1 MNRIENK
8 RLKINFYGEG
18 IRISKIEIPEAFQV
32 QWNDKIQ
39 SSKQSIETL
48 LLDPFF
54 YYNLKI
60 PKVNSYHDVTSKSW
74 QGIHC
79 SHQSVFEIWS
89 QRKKVYKDTLNH
101 IATSQ
106 TLFPLFNTIQDNWK
120 FEEKGIYVI
129 EHEKGLIQSTI
140 IEHQNVKLDIND
152 FRFHVAQW
160 NKSFWLD
167 KLYFLEQECCS
178 SSSDT
183 IITKQYVNIF

>member
-1 MNRIENK
+1 MGTIENK
-8 RLKINFYGEG
+8 RLKINFFGEG
-18 IRISKIEIPEAFQV
+18 IRISKIEIPKAFKE

-60 PKVNSYHDVTSKSW
+60 PNINSYHDVTSKSW
-74 QGIHC
+74 EGIHC
-79 SHQSVFEIWS
+79 NHQSVFEIWS

-101 IATSQ
+101 VATSQ

-120 FEEKGIYVI
+120 FDDKGIYII
-129 EHEKGLIQSTI
+129 EHEKGLIRSTI
-140 IEHQNVKLDIND
+140 IEHQNAKLDMDD

-160 NKSFWLD
+160 NDSFWLD

-183 IITKQYVNIF
+183 MITKQYVNIF

>member
-1 MNRIENK
+1 MNTTENK

-101 IATSQ
+101 VATSQ

-140 IEHQNVKLDIND
+140 IEHQNAKLDIND
-152 FRFHVAQW
+152 FRFHVTQW
-160 NKSFWLD
+160 KDSFWLD